1 MKLFEEL
8 DSIIENAV
16 NETMKDERTR
26 QQSQSKKI
34 EKLGLRAA
42 DVKKDGVDEADD
54 DEADDEAQDKL
65 KGEPEDSTDPGES
78 VSSDD
83 APGTATSK
91 KLKDPSKKQ
100 IERPTFKAIANNIN
114 LLRGGKS
121 IKDPEVR
128 KNLQDYID
136 KLTNDE
142 RRQVLVYLNSLAQ
155 VMSGVKSGAAAAGPK
170 QAKKSAEKKSVTP
183 AKKVDNIDTS
193 VIVVGE

>member
-16 NETMKDERTR
+16 NETMKDERSR

-34 EKLGLRAA
+34 EKLDLRAT
-42 DVKKDGVDEADD
+42 DVKKDEVDEAD
-54 DEADDEAQDKL
+54 DEADDEAEDKL
-65 KGEPEDSTDPGES
+65 KGEPEDSPGT
-78 VSSDD
+78 SDSATSD
-83 APGTATSK
+83 ETPGTATSK

-114 LLRGGKS
+114 LLRGGRS

-155 VMSGVKSGAAAAGPK
+155 VMSGVKSGSAAAGPK
-170 QAKKSAEKKSVTP
+170 QAEKSAEKKRITP
-183 AKKVDNIDTS
+183 VKKVDDSETS
-193 VIVVGE
+193 VIIVGE